1 MAKDKYHELVKQ
13 ALIDDGWTIT
23 HDPLRLSGLAR
34 PVEIDLG
41 AEKLIGAQK
50 GMEVIAV
57 EIKSFLG
64 LSELYEFYGAV
75 GQFSFY
81 KEALDEVEPS
91 RVLFLAVPVSVYE
104 GLFQEPISQKVLD
117 AHKVKMVVYDIKL
130 RKIAAWKK

>member
-1 MAKDKYHELVKQ
+1 MAKDRYHELVKQ
-13 ALIDDGWTIT
+13 ALMDDGWTIT
-23 HDPLRLSGLAR
+23 HDPMRLSGLAR

-50 GMEVIAV
+50 GKEVIAV

-81 KEALDEVEPS
+81 KEALEEVEPQ
-91 RVLFLAVPVSVYE
+91 RILFLAVPVPIYE
-104 GLFQEPISQKVLD
+104 GLFQEPISQKVLN
-117 AHKVKMVVYDIKL
+117 AHEVKIIVYDIK
-130 RKIAAWKK
+130 RKSIVAWKK

>member
-23 HDPLRLSGLAR
+23 HDPMRLSGLAR

-81 KEALDEVEPS
+81 KEALEEIEPQ
-91 RVLFLAVPVSVYE
+91 RVLFLAVPVSIYE
-104 GLFQEPISQKVLD
+104 GLFQEPISQKVIN
-117 AHKVKMVVYDIKL
+117 AHEVKIVVYDIK
-130 RKIAAWKK
+130 RKCIVKWKN

>member
-13 ALIDDGWTIT
+13 ALIGDGWTIT

-34 PVEIDLG
+34 PIEIGLG

-50 GMEVIAV
+50 GKDVIAV

-81 KEALDEVEPS
+81 KEALEEVEPI
-91 RVLFLAVPVSVYE
+91 RVLFLAVPLPVYE
-104 GLFQEPISQKVLD
+104 GLFQEPISQKVLS
-117 AHKVKMVVYDIKL
+117 AHEVKIVVYDIK
-130 RKIAAWKK
+130 RKSIVKWKK

>member
-1 MAKDKYHELVKQ
+1 MFAENEQSGLPNLGYFCCEKTAHMAKDKYHELVKQ

-34 PVEIDLG
+34 PIEIDLG

-50 GMEVIAV
+50 GMEIIAV

-75 GQFSFY
+75 GQFSF
-81 KEALDEVEPS
+81 
-91 RVLFLAVPVSVYE
+91 
-104 GLFQEPISQKVLD
+104 
-117 AHKVKMVVYDIKL
+117 
-130 RKIAAWKK
+130 

>member
-1 MAKDKYHELVKQ
+1 M
-13 ALIDDGWTIT
+13 
-23 HDPLRLSGLAR
+23 RLSGLAR

-50 GMEVIAV
+50 GIEIIAV

-81 KEALDEVEPS
+81 KEALEEIEPQ
-91 RVLFLAVPVSVYE
+91 RVLFLAVPVPIYE
-104 GLFQEPISQKVLD
+104 GLFQEPIIQKVLN
-117 AHKVKMVVYDIKL
+117 AHEVKIVVYDIK
-130 RKIAAWKK
+130 RKSIVKWKK